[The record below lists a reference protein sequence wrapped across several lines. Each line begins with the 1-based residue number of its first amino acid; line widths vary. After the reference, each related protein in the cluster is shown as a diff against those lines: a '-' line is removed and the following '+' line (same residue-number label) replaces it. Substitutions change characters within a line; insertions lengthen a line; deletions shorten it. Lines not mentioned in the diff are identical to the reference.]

1 MKRFLISLLIA
12 VLAFVLGISAVG
24 YIKRCGFS
32 FKCEPPATSS
42 PAP

>member
-12 VLAFVLGISAVG
+12 VLAFILGISAVG
-24 YIKRCGFS
+24 YIKRCGLS
-32 FKCEPPATSS
+32 FKCEPAATAT